1 MIVATGFLALYWVFF
16 GQRKYNEMFFPKR
29 KTKLKAILF
38 DLDGVII
45 DSFEAWYE
53 IYSNLLKKHEPNL
66 TRDKYRNKL
75 WGISTQDITQLY
87 FKEKA
92 EAMKKICV
100 DQINKNYKKIELLSG
115 VEEVLRAIKKKK
127 IKIGLA
133 TNNRIRLT
141 TKVLKHYKI
150 FDYFDAIVT
159 RDDGLKPKP
168 YPDPILKVC
177 EKLKVMPDETIYVG
191 DTKSDYKAG
200 KSAGCLVVG
209 LNTNGDLVID
219 KVSDLMDLL

>member
-1 MIVATGFLALYWVFF
+1 M
-16 GQRKYNEMFFPKR
+16 
-29 KTKLKAILF
+29 
-38 DLDGVII
+38 
-45 DSFEAWYE
+45 
-53 IYSNLLKKHEPNL
+53 
-66 TRDKYRNKL
+66 
-75 WGISTQDITQLY
+75 Y

-100 DQINKNYKKIELLSG
+100 DKINKNYKKIRLFPD
-115 VEEVLRAIKKKK
+115 VEEVLRTIKKKK

-150 FDYFDAIVT
+150 FKYFDAIVT

-177 EKLKVMPDETIYVG
+177 EKLNVMPDETIYVG
-191 DTKSDYKAG
+191 DTKNDYKAA

-209 LNTNGDLVID
+209 VNSQGDLVID
-219 KVSDLMDLL
+219 EVSDILDLV